1 MTVRLSKAEK
11 KIQYDKK
18 LCGLLDEYNKVLIAV
33 ADNVGSNQLQN
44 IRKGL
49 RGDSIVLMGK
59 NTLIRRCI
67 KVHAEKTGNKDYLNL
82 LPLLVGNVGL
92 IFTKGDLKEVSEEV
106 AKYKVGAPARVGLV
120 APIDVVVPPG
130 NTGLD
135 PSQTSFFQVLNIPT
149 KINKGTVEI
158 ITPVELIKKGE
169 KVGSSEAALLAKLGI
184 RPFSYGLI
192 VQSVYDDGS
201 VYSPEVLDLTEDD
214 LIEKFSS
221 GLAMVTSLSLALSY
235 PTLAAAPHMFINA
248 YKNVLAVSIAT
259 EYTFPQAEKVKEYL
273 KDPSKFAVAAAP
285 AATAADTSGAA
296 APAAAKE
303 EEKKEE
309 PAEESDDDMGFSLF
323 D

>member
-1 MTVRLSKAEK
+1 MAVKPSKAEK
-11 KIQYDKK
+11 KLAYDAK
-18 LCGLLDEYNKVLIAV
+18 LCQLLDEYSQVLVAS
-33 ADNVGSNQLQN
+33 ADNVGSNQLQA

-59 NTLIRRCI
+59 NTMMKRSIRL
-67 KVHAEKTGNKDYLNL
+67 HAEKTGNENL
-82 LPLLVGNVGL
+82 RKLEQLLVGNVGL
-92 IFTKGDLKEVSEEV
+92 IFTKGDLKEVREEIS
-106 AKYKVGAPARVGLV
+106 KYKVGAPARVGLI

-158 ITPVELIKKGE
+158 ITPVELIKKGD

-184 RPFSYGLI
+184 RPFSYGLNI
-192 VQSVYDDGS
+192 ESVYDDGS
-201 VYSPEVLDLTEDD
+201 VFSPEVLDLTEDD
-214 LIEKFSS
+214 LLEKFAGGVS
-221 GLAMVTSLSLALSY
+221 MVTSLALAISY
-235 PTLAAAPHMFINA
+235 PTLAAAPHMFLNA
-248 YKNVLAVSIAT
+248 YKNVLAIAVAT
-259 EYTFPQAEKVKEYL
+259 DYDFPQAEKVKEYL

-285 AATAADTSGAA
+285 VAGAASGGSGGAA
-296 APAAAKE
+296 APV
-303 EEKKEE
+303 EEKKDE